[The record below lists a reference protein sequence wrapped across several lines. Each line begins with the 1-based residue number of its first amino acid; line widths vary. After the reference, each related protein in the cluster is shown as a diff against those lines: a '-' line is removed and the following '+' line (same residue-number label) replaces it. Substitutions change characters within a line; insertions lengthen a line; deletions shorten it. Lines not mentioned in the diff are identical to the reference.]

1 MDQSQPNAAL
11 PTITSRADVQP
22 ALDALGEQNASNVF
36 EIVMAAS
43 VALGASDIHIDGV
56 QAGGRVRMR
65 IDGILYDIASLDEHM
80 ERLILSRVKLMSGL
94 KLNISGTPQE
104 GSFPLPQQDR
114 TIDVRVST
122 LPSDFGED
130 IAMRLLDPASLL
142 TMDLLGVR
150 DDLRAHLETQLK
162 KPLGLIVVTGPTGSG
177 KTTTL
182 YAALT
187 YLHNESVKIITI
199 EDPIEY
205 RLEGISQTQV
215 NEDADYSFESG
226 LKAILRQDPDIVM
239 LSELRDRD
247 SADAALQASLAG
259 RRVLSTLH
267 TNDAAGAIPRLIDM
281 GANAE
286 AIASGLTGVIA
297 QRLLRRLCEGCR
309 VSRALTPEERT
320 VIEPVWQSLPE
331 TLRTTSLPE
340 TIFDAGA
347 GCAACSETGYKGRI
361 GVFELFSND
370 DALQETIMERPA
382 EEKLRELLIERG
394 MTTMHQDALL
404 RVVQGVTTISEIE
417 RVLGAFGSPSA
428 PRDESTHAEVAP

>member
-1 MDQSQPNAAL
+1 M
-11 PTITSRADVQP
+11 SRASVQP

-36 EIVMAAS
+36 EVVMASS
-43 VALGASDIHIDGV
+43 VALSASDVHIDAATG
-56 QAGGRVRMR
+56 GGRVRMR
-65 IDGILYDIASLDEHM
+65 IDGILYDIASLNEHM
-80 ERLILSRVKLMSGL
+80 ERLILSRVKLISGL
-94 KLNISGTPQE
+94 KLNITGTPQE

-114 TIDVRVST
+114 TIEVRVST

-142 TMDLLGVR
+142 TMDRLGVR
-150 DDLRAHLETQLK
+150 EDLRVLLEAQLK

-182 YAALT
+182 YAALS
-187 YLHNESVKIITI
+187 YLHSESVKIITI

-215 NEDADYSFESG
+215 DEDAEYSFESG

-286 AIASGLTGVIA
+286 AIASGLSGVIA
-297 QRLLRRLCEGCR
+297 QRLLRRLCESCR
-309 VSRALTPEERT
+309 TPHVLTAQERAT
-320 VIEPVWQSLPE
+320 IEPMWQALPE
-331 TLRTTSLPE
+331 ALRATPLPE
-340 TIFDAGA
+340 TIYEAGA
-347 GCAACSETGYKGRI
+347 GCEACSETGYKGRI
-361 GVFELFSND
+361 GVFELFGND

-382 EEKLRELLIERG
+382 EEKLREILIERG

-404 RVVQGVTTISEIE
+404 RVAQGVTTLSEIE

-428 PRDESTHAEVAP
+428 PKDEATRTEASQ

>member
-1 MDQSQPNAAL
+1 MDQPQPNAAL
-11 PTITSRADVQP
+11 PTITSRAAVQP

-43 VALGASDIHIDGV
+43 VALGASDVHIDGA
-56 QAGGRVRMR
+56 QLGGRVRMR
-65 IDGILYDIASLDEHM
+65 IDGILYDIASLNDHM

-114 TIDVRVST
+114 TIEVRVST

-150 DDLRAHLETQLK
+150 DDLRALLEAQLK

-187 YLHNESVKIITI
+187 YLHSESVKIITI

-215 NEDADYSFESG
+215 DEDADYSFESG

-247 SADAALQASLAG
+247 SSEAALQASLAG

-309 VSRALTPEERT
+309 VSRALTPEERAT
-320 VIEPVWQSLPE
+320 IEPVWQSLPGS
-331 TLRTTSLPE
+331 LRTAPFPE

-382 EEKLRELLIERG
+382 EEKLRELLIEMG

-404 RVVQGVTTISEIE
+404 RVAQGITTVSEIE

-428 PRDESTHAEVAP
+428 PKDEGAHTEIAP